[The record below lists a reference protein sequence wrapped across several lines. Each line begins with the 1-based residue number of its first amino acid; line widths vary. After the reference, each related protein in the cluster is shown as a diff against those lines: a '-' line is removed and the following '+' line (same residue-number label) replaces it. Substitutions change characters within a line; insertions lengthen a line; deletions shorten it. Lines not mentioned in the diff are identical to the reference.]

1 MEEKEIS
8 AISKS
13 VITVADYSGMDMD
26 DENLTDSAISTDTGS
41 DLKSD
46 EKVSKGVA
54 DYELSADAKKLA
66 VERKEDGREGT
77 KITSIEEKN
86 VGDVK
91 WHTYSYYIKAG
102 GWGKFLGKLVD
113 ELERTLD

>member
-41 DLKSD
+41 DLKF
-46 EKVSKGVA
+46 
-54 DYELSADAKKLA
+54 
-66 VERKEDGREGT
+66 T
-77 KITSIEEKN
+77 
-86 VGDVK
+86 
-91 WHTYSYYIKAG
+91 
-102 GWGKFLGKLVD
+102 
-113 ELERTLD
+113 